1 MSRKLKYFGVIP
13 LYGAIIV
20 WFSLFIKVL
29 KQEVDKKKFSKYFW
43 RCGLLSGFLFLALML
58 GLVLISKMVDINGYI
73 GYGIIMVVIIGGYL
87 INLATFKALNKYWDE
102 LIECR

>member
-29 KQEVDKKKFSKYFW
+29 MQEVDKKKFSKYFW
-43 RCGLLSGFLFLALML
+43 RCGLLGGFSFFALML
-58 GLVLISKMVDINGYI
+58 GMVAISNLTDIKDYIIYRVLI
-73 GYGIIMVVIIGGYL
+73 VVIIGGYL
-87 INLATFKALNKYWDE
+87 FNLITFKTLNKHWDE
-102 LIECR
+102 FVECQ

>member
-1 MSRKLKYFGVIP
+1 MGRKLNYLRIIP
-13 LYGAIIV
+13 LYGAIIL
-20 WFSLFIKVL
+20 WLYLFIKLV
-29 KQEVDKKKFSKYFW
+29 KQEINKRIFCKYFW

-87 INLATFKALNKYWDE
+87 INLATFKALNQYCDE